1 ALRSGHG
8 LLEVKTAVEL
18 YASPAAAA
26 RGLAFWRKDDAAA
39 AAFRTPG
46 VAYTLVAFRPGR
58 LGAGRF
64 AYDGIV
70 KGEGKRPSYGVD
82 VQSRTGPLVAEVS
95 VASAEPGRARPLAVA
110 LAGKLQRRIARV
122 QAGKVAGTPVQVPG
136 KVRPGPPPHGPEL
149 STLALKPADLGAG
162 TIVRQRY
169 QLDADLSPI
178 SEYDREMSPGGA
190 FAYLDEEVAL
200 FHSPIEASYTLR
212 FLSEAMASRDLVLRF
227 GGLAG

>member
-1 ALRSGHG
+1 L
-8 LLEVKTAVEL
+8 
-18 YASPAAAA
+18 
-26 RGLAFWRKDDAAA
+26 
-39 AAFRTPG
+39 
-46 VAYTLVAFRPGR
+46 
-58 LGAGRF
+58 
-64 AYDGIV
+64 
-70 KGEGKRPSYGVD
+70 
-82 VQSRTGPLVAEVS
+82 
-95 VASAEPGRARPLAVA
+95 
-110 LAGKLQRRIARV
+110 
-122 QAGKVAGTPVQVPG
+122 
-136 KVRPGPPPHGPEL
+136 HGPEL

-227 GGLAG
+227 GGLTGSEIVGFEPRRVTVHGGDEARAVIATVRLRDGRTLDEGFVILRVGSPTEFVSGGAPVRGGPRPAGPAPTAARARPPPPA